1 MNTSAQKATTTM
13 YAKLSAA
20 EEKEDRQTIAVAL
33 ETYRLGFLHLDAQQL
48 TSIWDRQHKW
58 LIYLAQEKEEPIYGW
73 DGIQHYL
80 AALPEHLEKVLSK
93 YLDDVQIDVL
103 GETAVAFFTS
113 RSTVMLRGRPT
124 KYEPISHVN
133 HVLPPNCRWL
143 ACDPLSRISAL
154 RTVRTSDARNES
166 HAPEDVAA
174 TDPERRFFAQTV
186 ATGGRPVFRYHDTEI
201 VR

>member
-1 MNTSAQKATTTM
+1 MNAPAQKTTTTM

-48 TSIWDRQHKW
+48 TSIWDRQHEW

-80 AALPEHLEKVLSK
+80 AALPDHLEKVLSK

-124 KYEPISHVN
+124 KYEPISHVTMFF
-133 HVLPPNCRWL
+133 HRTADGWRV
-143 ACDPLSRISAL
+143 IHYHESA
-154 RTVRTSDARNES
+154 RSEQS
-166 HAPEDVAA
+166 
-174 TDPERRFFAQTV
+174 AQVMREMKAMHPKT
-186 ATGGRPVFRYHDTEI
+186 
-201 VR
+201 